1 MNAKDFRKRFS
12 IACFYHFT
20 DRRNL
25 PSIKAHGGLMALSE
39 LNRRGVAVPAPG
51 GNAWSHD
58 ADAIAGVDDYV
69 HLCLINDH
77 PMEYRATQEGRIEN
91 SVYLQIAP
99 EVIEL
104 EGIMFAPDVSNK
116 SGVKLLTLEEALTAM
131 DFEVIY
137 TRTDWRDP
145 AIQARRKVAKKY
157 ELLVPRQVP
166 ADLIRGL

>member
-1 MNAKDFRKRFS
+1 
-12 IACFYHFT
+12 
-20 DRRNL
+20 
-25 PSIKAHGGLMALSE
+25 
-39 LNRRGVAVPAPG
+39 
-51 GNAWSHD
+51 
-58 ADAIAGVDDYV
+58 
-69 HLCLINDH
+69 
-77 PMEYRATQEGRIEN
+77 MEYRATQEGRIEN